1 MSDASPL
8 LDASGT
14 SGGIPALSTSAKVA
28 IILRR
33 HIWTV
38 AWKVASD
45 VLRSIDIGGLKR
57 FASDD
62 IKGLIE
68 ARLISQVVSKKAAK
82 KLVARPLEIRRLRRH
97 SPAAER
103 PSPAH
108 LRRADDLMHWDIYV
122 RRNGRLLAARNGV
135 GYRQD
140 HQMPARC
147 FRPSRSRVRAR
158 ASPLQ
163 NEARQ

>member
-1 MSDASPL
+1 
-8 LDASGT
+8 
-14 SGGIPALSTSAKVA
+14 
-28 IILRR
+28 
-33 HIWTV
+33 
-38 AWKVASD
+38 
-45 VLRSIDIGGLKR
+45 
-57 FASDD
+57 
-62 IKGLIE
+62 
-68 ARLISQVVSKKAAK
+68 
-82 KLVARPLEIRRLRRH
+82 
-97 SPAAER
+97 
-103 PSPAH
+103 
-108 LRRADDLMHWDIYV
+108 MHWDIYV